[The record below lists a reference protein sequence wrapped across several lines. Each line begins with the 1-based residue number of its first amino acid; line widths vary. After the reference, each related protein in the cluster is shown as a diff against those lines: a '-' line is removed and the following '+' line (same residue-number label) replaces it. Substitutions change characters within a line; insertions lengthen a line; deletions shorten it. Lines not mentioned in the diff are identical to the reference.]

1 MDYNPWDHKELDGTE
16 QLSLFYMVNLHLMF
30 APMTSL
36 CIYYCHFLTTTST
49 SKQTDCHL
57 LVAIFCSCLDAK

>member
-1 MDYNPWDHKELDGTE
+1 
-16 QLSLFYMVNLHLMF
+16 MF

-57 LVAIFCSCLDAK
+57 LVAIFCSCLDAKWCPTVLWSHGL